1 MSKIKSLKTIKLIKN
16 TLIGSFILLIG
27 CSNPVSS
34 EYEAN
39 LSFDMRLPKDS
50 NGYYH
55 LTLGDNWQTLH
66 RVSGSIR
73 KDGFGI
79 ENFWVEWESNLYWF
93 IGDTLGY
100 VVKRD
105 LTDDLV
111 YVSYDTTYITWF
123 NGYEVPTTNEVS
135 YSNRYGEIGNMIAP
149 TKQMVGDTLRLT
161 SNNQTF
167 NIVLD

>member
-1 MSKIKSLKTIKLIKN
+1 M
-16 TLIGSFILLIG
+16 
-27 CSNPVSS
+27 
-34 EYEAN
+34 
-39 LSFDMRLPKDS
+39 
-50 NGYYH
+50 
-55 LTLGDNWQTLH
+55 
-66 RVSGSIR
+66 
-73 KDGFGI
+73 
-79 ENFWVEWESNLYWF
+79 YWF

-100 VVKRD
+100 MFKRG

-161 SNNQTF
+161 SNHNTF

>member
-1 MSKIKSLKTIKLIKN
+1 MDRLVDKLI
-16 TLIGSFILLIG
+16 ILLLLLVG
-27 CSNPVSS
+27 CSDNSTQWVERTPEVS
-34 EYEAN
+34 Y
-39 LSFDMRLPKDS
+39 DMRLPIDE
-50 NGYYH
+50 NGHYH
-55 LTLGDNWQTLH
+55 LEIDRTKTQTLH
-66 RVSGSIR
+66 RVSGYVG
-73 KDGFGI
+73 DEYGPI
-79 ENFWVEWESNLYWF
+79 EAHRVEWESNLYWF

-135 YSNRYGEIGNMIAP
+135 YSNRYGEIGNMTAP

>member
-1 MSKIKSLKTIKLIKN
+1 MDWLLGQLI
-16 TLIGSFILLIG
+16 ILLLFLVG
-27 CSNPVSS
+27 CENTTQWVERTP
-34 EYEAN
+34 EITY
-39 LSFDMRLPKDS
+39 DMRLPMDE

-55 LTLGDNWQTLH
+55 LELDRANVQTLH
-66 RVSGSIR
+66 RVSGYVG
-73 KDGFGI
+73 DMYGPI
-79 ENFWVEWESNLYWF
+79 EAHRVEWESNLYWF

-100 VVKRD
+100 VVRRD

-111 YVSYDTTYITWF
+111 YVSYDTTYITYF

-135 YSNRYGEIGNMIAP
+135 YSNIFGDISNMIAP
-149 TKQMVGDTLRLT
+149 TKSMVGDTLRLT

>member
-1 MSKIKSLKTIKLIKN
+1 MDRQLGFRNFI
-16 TLIGSFILLIG
+16 ILLLLLVG
-27 CSNPVSS
+27 CEDATGWIERTPEVT
-34 EYEAN
+34 Y
-39 LSFDMRLPKDS
+39 DMRLPIDE

-55 LTLGDNWQTLH
+55 LTLDRTKVQTLH
-66 RVSGSIR
+66 RVDAYVG
-73 KDGFGI
+73 DEYGPI
-79 ENFWVEWESNLYWF
+79 EAHRIEWKSNLYWF

-135 YSNRYGEIGNMIAP
+135 YSNIFGNVSNMIAP
-149 TKQMVGDTLRLT
+149 TKQMVGDTLRLST
-161 SNNQTF
+161 EDETF
-167 NIVLD
+167 NIVLK

>member
-1 MSKIKSLKTIKLIKN
+1 MDWLGGQLI
-16 TLIGSFILLIG
+16 ILLLLLVG
-27 CSNPVSS
+27 CENSTQWVERTPEVT
-34 EYEAN
+34 Y
-39 LSFDMRLPKDS
+39 DMRLPIDE

-55 LTLGDNWQTLH
+55 LEIDREKVQTLH
-66 RVSGSIR
+66 RVSGYVG
-73 KDGFGI
+73 DEYGPI
-79 ENFWVEWESNLYWF
+79 EAHRVEWESNLYWF

-100 VVKRD
+100 VVKRG

-161 SNNQTF
+161 SNHNTF

>member
-1 MSKIKSLKTIKLIKN
+1 MDRKLGLRY
-16 TLIGSFILLIG
+16 LIILLLFLVG
-27 CSNPVSS
+27 CENTTQWVERTPEVT
-34 EYEAN
+34 Y
-39 LSFDMRLPKDS
+39 DMRLPMDE

-55 LTLGDNWQTLH
+55 LTLDRTKVQTIH
-66 RVSGSIR
+66 RVDAYVG
-73 KDGFGI
+73 DMYGPI
-79 ENFWVEWESNLYWF
+79 EAHRVEWESNLYWF

-135 YSNRYGEIGNMIAP
+135 YSNIFGDMSNMIAP
-149 TKQMVGDTLRLT
+149 TKQMVGDTLRLST
-161 SNNQTF
+161 DDKSF